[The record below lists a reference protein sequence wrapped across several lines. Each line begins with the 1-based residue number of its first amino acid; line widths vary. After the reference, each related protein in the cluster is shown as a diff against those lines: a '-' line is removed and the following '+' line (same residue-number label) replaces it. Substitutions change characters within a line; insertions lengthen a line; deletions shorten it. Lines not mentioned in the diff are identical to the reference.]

1 MRMFAGLGTA
11 VDTTDG
17 FQAIDTTTSPGGLS
31 VFINNHSDS
40 LHQDR
45 QIFAALDRNRS
56 VRMTALPCRG
66 RQQTAC
72 CGARE
77 RWGLLLFNRYAI
89 FNVVSNKPVEMN
101 IGAAF
106 ERMALRV
113 LRAVPELRPVMSR
126 GRPLG
131 ADAVVQYGGSETP
144 VAIECKARV
153 NSAAA
158 HQIAHRARQLQM
170 PLVVIAE
177 EMTATAREILD
188 EAGVGSIDG
197 LGNVHLELPGLIMK
211 ITGTKRRP
219 RRAASARLSGKS
231 GVVAEA
237 MLLDIEESWSVAQL
251 AGRCRVSPGLVH
263 RVLLRLEH
271 EGVVTP
277 SGAGPHKIRRVSSP
291 AALLDLWAEEQR
303 DPAWRQPAT
312 MAQQA
317 PDQLI
322 AAVCA
327 ALESTGVDYALTG
340 AAAADYAL
348 SAAAATAAA
357 PSGVDVG
364 TVGVGAVGVVEVW
377 VASSVDLIEL
387 CARIGAEPTEAAA
400 SVVLS
405 QERDDTPLVF
415 RARAGEVWTA
425 NVLRLYCD
433 LRRDPHRGRELSEHL
448 RRELIGF

>member
-1 MRMFAGLGTA
+1 M
-11 VDTTDG
+11 
-17 FQAIDTTTSPGGLS
+17 
-31 VFINNHSDS
+31 
-40 LHQDR
+40 
-45 QIFAALDRNRS
+45 
-56 VRMTALPCRG
+56 
-66 RQQTAC
+66 
-72 CGARE
+72 GARQV
-77 RWGLLLFNRYAI
+77 RQSGHGHCLAVCWCAGAFVAPRTLVVLLFNRQAI
-89 FNVVSNKPVEMN
+89 FNAMSNKPVEMN

-113 LRAVPELRPVMSR
+113 LRAVPELRPVVSR
-126 GRPLG
+126 SRPLG

-158 HQIAHRARQLQM
+158 HQIAHRAKELQM

-219 RRAASARLSGKS
+219 RPVASARLSGKS

-237 MLLDIEESWSVAQL
+237 MLLGVEESWSVAEL

-277 SGAGPHKIRRVSSP
+277 SGAGPQKTRRVSNP
-291 AALLDLWAEEQR
+291 TALLDLWAEEQR
-303 DPAWRQPAT
+303 GPAWRQPAT

-322 AAVCA
+322 TAVSA
-327 ALESTGVDYALTG
+327 ALESAEVDYALTG

-348 SAAAATAAA
+348 TADAATAAA
-357 PSGVDVG
+357 PLRVDVG
-364 TVGVGAVGVVEVW
+364 TVGVLEVW
-377 VASSVDLIEL
+377 VASTADLIEL
-387 CARIGAEPTEAAA
+387 CARVGAEPVESAP

-405 QERDDTPLVF
+405 QGRDDTPLVF
-415 RARAGEVWTA
+415 RARAGGVWTA

-433 LRRDPHRGRELSEHL
+433 LRRDPNRGRELSEHL
-448 RRELIGF
+448 RSELIGF

>member
-1 MRMFAGLGTA
+1 MGIVWLLLVCGR
-11 VDTTDG
+11 VW
-17 FQAIDTTTSPGGLS
+17 
-31 VFINNHSDS
+31 
-40 LHQDR
+40 R
-45 QIFAALDRNRS
+45 
-56 VRMTALPCRG
+56 RG
-66 RQQTAC
+66 R
-72 CGARE
+72 RVP
-77 RWGLLLFNRYAI
+77 LFNASAI
-89 FNVVSNKPVEMN
+89 FNAVTNKGVKMN

-113 LRAVPELRPVMSR
+113 LRAVPELRPVVSR

-158 HQIAHRARQLQM
+158 HQIAHRAKQLRM

-188 EAGVGSIDG
+188 GAGVGSIDG

-219 RRAASARLSGKS
+219 RPVASARLSGKS

-237 MLLDIEESWSVAQL
+237 MLLDVEESWNVAEL
-251 AGRCRVSPGLVH
+251 AERCRVSPGLVH

-277 SGAGPHKIRRVSSP
+277 SGAGPQKTRRVSNP

-303 DPAWRQPAT
+303 HPAWQQPAT

-322 AAVCA
+322 AAVSS
-327 ALESTGVDYALTG
+327 ALESAEVDYALTG
-340 AAAADYAL
+340 AAAAGYAL
-348 SAAAATAAA
+348 TAAAVAAAA
-357 PSGVDVG
+357 PLRVDVG
-364 TVGVGAVGVVEVW
+364 AAGAAGVVEVW
-377 VASSVDLIEL
+377 VASTADLIEL
-387 CARIGAEPTEAAA
+387 CARIGAEPVESAP
-400 SVVLS
+400 SMVLS
-405 QERDDTPLVF
+405 QGRDDTPLVF
-415 RARAGEVWTA
+415 RARAGGVWTV

-433 LRRDPHRGRELSEHL
+433 LRRAPHRGRELSEHL
-448 RRELIGF
+448 RSELIGF